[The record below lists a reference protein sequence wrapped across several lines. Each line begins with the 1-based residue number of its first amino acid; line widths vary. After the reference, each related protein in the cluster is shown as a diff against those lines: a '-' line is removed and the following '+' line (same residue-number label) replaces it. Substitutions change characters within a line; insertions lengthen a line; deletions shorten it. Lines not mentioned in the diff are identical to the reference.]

1 MNWQPRRALSC
12 YALTFQGNILSVTC
26 QCRILTRVRRT
37 TTRSSVLVST
47 FNRISMEDKMS
58 DKLINP
64 FNYPSVAAL
73 NLTVE
78 LIRVGKM
85 SSPSEAANSVITIRN
100 ILKEEKQAAMEKTDK
115 EQ

>member
-1 MNWQPRRALSC
+1 
-12 YALTFQGNILSVTC
+12 
-26 QCRILTRVRRT
+26 
-37 TTRSSVLVST
+37 
-47 FNRISMEDKMS
+47 MS

-64 FNYPSVAAL
+64 FTYPSVAAL

-78 LIRVGKM
+78 LIRAGKM
-85 SSPSEAANSVITIRN
+85 SSTSEAANSVITIRN

>member
-1 MNWQPRRALSC
+1 
-12 YALTFQGNILSVTC
+12 
-26 QCRILTRVRRT
+26 RT
-37 TTRSSVLVST
+37 
-47 FNRISMEDKMS
+47 SMEDKMS

-64 FNYPSVAAL
+64 FTYPSVAAL

-78 LIRVGKM
+78 LIRAGKM